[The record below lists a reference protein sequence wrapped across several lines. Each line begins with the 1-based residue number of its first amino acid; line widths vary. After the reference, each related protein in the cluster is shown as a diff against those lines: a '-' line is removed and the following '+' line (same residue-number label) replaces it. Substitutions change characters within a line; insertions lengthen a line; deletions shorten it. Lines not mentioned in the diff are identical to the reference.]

1 MLLSS
6 LDRNCLSILIDS
18 PGTHLSNFMLQNLK
32 KNSTGN
38 ETLDEFELTR
48 EQQKK
53 LFEITYARE
62 EAETKRLVKKYFNI
76 EWKKL
81 HPKIQQILVDLKF
94 RGDFRPTSKAEGQK
108 ALKAAVE
115 ANDLEKFKKVFLNCV
130 HMMLVQYKDCRIFDG
145 NELVATPPRQCTFKA
160 MYFDLPP

>member
-1 MLLSS
+1 MT
-6 LDRNCLSILIDS
+6 LIDS
-18 PGTHLSNFMLQNLK
+18 PGTYLSYFLQNLK

-94 RGDFRPTSKAEGQK
+94 RGDFRPTSKAKGQK

-115 ANDLEKFKKVFLNCV
+115 ANDLEKFKKVYLDCV
-130 HMMLVQYKDCRIFDG
+130 HLMQIRCKKGYLQQQTRCNLPQDFHIKEKYSS
-145 NELVATPPRQCTFKA
+145 TFHLENRPA
-160 MYFDLPP
+160 SL

>member
-1 MLLSS
+1 
-6 LDRNCLSILIDS
+6 
-18 PGTHLSNFMLQNLK
+18 MLQKLK
-32 KNSTGN
+32 K
-38 ETLDEFELTR
+38 EDFELTR

-76 EWKKL
+76 EWEKL

-94 RGDFRPTSKAEGQK
+94 RGDFLPTSKAEGHK

-115 ANDLEKFKKVFLNCV
+115 ANDLEAFKKVHLSYLIFTLHTLVRTKFSQTCRGFTVSYLN
-130 HMMLVQYKDCRIFDG
+130 I
-145 NELVATPPRQCTFKA
+145 
-160 MYFDLPP
+160 